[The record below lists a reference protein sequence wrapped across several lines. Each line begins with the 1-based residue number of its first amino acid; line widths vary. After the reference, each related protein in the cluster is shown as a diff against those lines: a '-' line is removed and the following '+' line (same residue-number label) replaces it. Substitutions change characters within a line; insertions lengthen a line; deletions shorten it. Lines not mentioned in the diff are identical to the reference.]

1 MKMKNI
7 ASAIIIFTSL
17 IVASTAKADS
27 LPDCGTKNT
36 DGFAKRFYE
45 TYKEGLTSK
54 SEQLAPTPSIGSAPS
69 MEENDNSASPLM
81 KALYCGESGQKIK
94 DSRIKFYGWFDVGGN
109 ISSSKS
115 HYDAA
120 SGSGGNSPSG
130 YYNRSNQIT
139 LNQAVFNLERLPD
152 VEQKKEISYGFRIS
166 TLYGTDYQYTIASGL
181 MSNQLIKDQNKYG
194 FDPYLIYGD
203 VYIPYVVEGLNI
215 RVGRYS
221 TLHDVESTF
230 APGNYTY
237 GHSML
242 NVYDPYTHQ
251 GAVATLKLNKNW
263 KTQVEVYN
271 GSDTSINDTKNNRA
285 SVGGCVHF
293 TSDSGNDKVYP
304 CITGLNGGKYS
315 YNNLQM
321 HSVNWYHK
329 FDEKWS
335 MASQVYYAW
344 QDRVPNANNPNSA
357 SAIAGTRAAK
367 CNPSDL
373 TCKSSSVAAAHYLVY
388 QLSSKDFL
396 TLRNDLFKD
405 NHGQRTG
412 YNTTYSAHT
421 IGWTH
426 WIGNVITLRPELRF
440 DHSYNQKAYD
450 GGTKSNQYIAAADM
464 IIHF

>member
-1 MKMKNI
+1 MKMNNI
-7 ASAIIIFTSL
+7 ASVIIFTSL
-17 IVASTAKADS
+17 IVASAAKVEPLS
-27 LPDCGTKNT
+27 NCSSKNK
-36 DGFAKRFYE
+36 DVFAKRFYE
-45 TYKEGLTSK
+45 VYKEGLTSK
-54 SEQLAPTPSIGSAPS
+54 SEQLAPTPSIGSTPS
-69 MEENDNSASPLM
+69 MEENDNSTSPLM
-81 KALYCGESGQKIK
+81 NALYCGEDGQKIK

-152 VEQKKEISYGFRIS
+152 VEQKEKISYGFRIS

-181 MSNQLIKDQNKYG
+181 MSNQLIKDQKKYG
-194 FDPYLIYGD
+194 FDPYLVYGD
-203 VYIPYVVEGLNI
+203 VYIPYIAHGLNI

-230 APGNYTY
+230 GPGNYTY

-285 SVGGCVHF
+285 SVGACVHF

-344 QDRVPNANNPNSA
+344 QDKVPNANNQNSA
-357 SAIAGTRAAK
+357 SAIAGTRAAQ

-396 TLRNDLFKD
+396 ALRNDFFKD

-426 WIGNVITLRPELRF
+426 WIGDVITLRPELRF

-450 GGTKSNQYIAAADM
+450 GGTQSNQYIAAADM